1 MKKTETFVGNSDRYY
16 YDEKLCFNGDYEQF
30 DTDQDAWYFGIWVN
44 KKTMTI
50 VTYAEGD
57 ESTIQF
63 ENADEYN
70 SEIKKLCEFYKE
82 TRYAAVIDESGNQ
95 TNLYQNRAHFF
106 IEDAAE

>member
-30 DTDQDAWYFGIWVN
+30 DTDQDAWYFGVWVN

-50 VTYAEGD
+50 VIYAEGD
-57 ESTIQF
+57 ETTIQC
-63 ENADEYN
+63 ENAEEYN
-70 SEIKKLCEFYKE
+70 SEIKKLCEFHKE

-95 TNLYQNRAHFF
+95 TNFYQNRAHFF
-106 IEDAAE
+106 IEDVA